1 MQFKNLKWG
10 IYLPA
15 RHRGATYY
23 KSLRG
28 NFYLFTSTLSFILYP
43 LSFILHTSTSTTNPS
58 KFRTL
63 KTVPSSK
70 SRYWPLIPFKVP

>member
-28 NFYLFTSTLSFILYP
+28 NFYLFTSNFILYP
-43 LSFILHTSTSTTNPS
+43 LSFVLYPSYLHFNHKSLKIPHIENGTVFKEQILA
-58 KFRTL
+58 FD
-63 KTVPSSK
+63 
-70 SRYWPLIPFKVP
+70 PF